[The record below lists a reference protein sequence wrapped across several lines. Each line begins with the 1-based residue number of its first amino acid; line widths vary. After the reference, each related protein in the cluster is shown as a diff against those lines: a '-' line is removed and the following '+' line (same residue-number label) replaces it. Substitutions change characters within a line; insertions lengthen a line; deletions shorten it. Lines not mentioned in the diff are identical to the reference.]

1 VWPGS
6 VRLQRHFV
14 GKGNALPFF
23 VAPLSTNSQFFVQRW
38 LLLRHAARRQ
48 VSDTHSRPGVQSLP
62 DEKVSRVKR
71 LLLLLTVALSV
82 AAAQNP
88 PRQGPPGAPAHKSPL
103 ADYAGTWTGSFEG
116 KTWITVKLTLQ
127 GDRLTGFIQHPHDL
141 KFNDDGLLKSVS
153 DDQTTEAVQDAQ
165 VNPDGLLLTTKDP
178 DTQETNRFTMKL
190 TGDSTAEIKMS
201 AMKMPPGMPKIKP
214 WKLTKA
220 AASAPSAH

>member
-1 VWPGS
+1 
-6 VRLQRHFV
+6 
-14 GKGNALPFF
+14 
-23 VAPLSTNSQFFVQRW
+23 
-38 LLLRHAARRQ
+38 
-48 VSDTHSRPGVQSLP
+48 VSDTNSGPGVQSLP
-62 DEKVSRVKR
+62 DEEVRRVKR
-71 LLLLLTVALSV
+71 LLLLLTVALGV
-82 AAAQNP
+82 AAAAQNP
-88 PRQGPPGAPAHKSPL
+88 PKQGPPGTPVHKSPL

-116 KTWITVKLTLQ
+116 KTWITVRLTLQ

-141 KFNDDGLLKSVS
+141 QFNDDGLLKSVS
-153 DDQTTEAVQDAQ
+153 DAQITETVQDAL

-220 AASAPSAH
+220 GSSAAAAAQR